1 MHYICDRCGKSMKH
15 KNGIL
20 EHLKKTK
27 VCPPKNSSVDR
38 ETLIKV
44 IEEKYKR
51 KQRKT
56 NIKVIEQAPIT
67 NKETIVNSEPVN
79 LTIEPLV
86 VTKETIV
93 NSEPVEEK
101 VINKPPLLETSEQS
115 QSQSETIVNNTVMS
129 IDTTE
134 TKEFTDNSED
144 PRLKMKADLL
154 LSGYI
159 SQEDLFSFLDKLDK
173 KVNERITNIEDMY
186 REKFEQIN
194 LANLL
199 LINRFIDRYNS
210 EMSDIK
216 ELYEQFLVLVKK

>member
-1 MHYICDRCGKSMKH
+1 MKH

-51 KQRKT
+51 KPRKT
-56 NIKVIEQAPIT
+56 NIKVIEQAPVT
-67 NKETIVNSEPVN
+67 AKETIINSDPVN
-79 LTIEPLV
+79 LTIEPSV

-93 NSEPVEEK
+93 NSEPVEPE
-101 VINKPPLLETSEQS
+101 VINEPLPSETSDKPQS
-115 QSQSETIVNNTVMS
+115 HSETIVNNTVMP
-129 IDTTE
+129 ITE

-173 KVNERITNIEDMY
+173 KVNERIANIEDMY

-194 LANLL
+194 LANML